1 MDYNYDLIIIG
12 SGPAGY
18 VGAIKAAQLGLN
30 VAIVEKGVMGG
41 TCLNQGCIP
50 TKSMIHSAELYHEI
64 KLASRFGIHV
74 DKVDFNFDEIHARK
88 NQVVLQL
95 RNGVEQ
101 LMKANKITVL
111 RGMGKILAAHQV
123 EVDGQL
129 HTCQNILIA
138 TGARPARPPIP
149 GIKLENVVTSDELL
163 LENGKWYNRLLI
175 IGGGVIG
182 VEFAGVYQALGAEVV
197 IVEALDRIIA
207 TQDREISQ
215 NLSMILKKQG
225 VSIHTSARVESM
237 EQGANGILV
246 NIKKGE
252 VVETLETDGVLV
264 AVGRSPNTQGLFAE
278 GLDLNLQR
286 GFIPVNERYE
296 TQVPGIYAIGD
307 VVAGS
312 IQLAHNASSQ
322 GINAACIIA
331 GEKPPVRTDIV
342 PSCIY
347 TNPEIAT
354 VGLTADEAKA
364 QGLDVKVG
372 KFLMSANGKTMI
384 SMGERGFIKI
394 VAESETE
401 KVMGAQLMCERATDL
416 LDSLTLSLIQGLT
429 VSEMLQVIRPHP
441 TYTEAITEATEDWFG
456 HAIHIAPRRR

>member
-1 MDYNYDLIIIG
+1 MEYSYDLIIVG

-18 VGAIKAAQLGLN
+18 IAAIKAAQLGLQ
-30 VAIVEKGVMGG
+30 VALVEKGLLGG

-50 TKSMIHSAELYHEI
+50 TKAMIHSAHLYHEI
-64 KLASRFGIHV
+64 ILATRFGIHV
-74 DKVDFNFDEIHARK
+74 DQVDFNFDEIHDRK

-95 RNGVEQ
+95 RNGIAQ

-111 RGMGKILAAHQV
+111 TGMGKIIAPHQV

-129 HTCQNILIA
+129 HTCQNILVA
-138 TGARPARPPIP
+138 TGARPARPPIL
-149 GIKLENVVTSDELL
+149 GMNLANVVTSDELL
-163 LENGKWYNRLLI
+163 LENGRWFNRLLI

-182 VEFAGVYQALGAEVV
+182 VEFAGVYQALGAEVA

-215 NLSMILKKQG
+215 NLNMILKKQG
-225 VSIHTSARVESM
+225 VSIHTSAKVESM
-237 EQGANGILV
+237 EQGENGILV
-246 NIKKGE
+246 SIRKGE
-252 VVETLETDGVLV
+252 AVETLETDGVLV
-264 AVGRSPNTQGLFAE
+264 AVGRSPNTKELFAE
-278 GLDLNLQR
+278 GMDLNLQR
-286 GFIPVNERYE
+286 GYIPVNERYE
-296 TQVPGIYAIGD
+296 TQIPGIYAIGD
-307 VVAGS
+307 VTAGS

-331 GEKPPVRTDIV
+331 GQVPPVRTDVV

-364 QGLDVKVG
+364 QGLNVKVG
-372 KFLMSANGKTMI
+372 KFPMSANGKTLI
-384 SMGERGFIKI
+384 SMAERGFIKI
-394 VAESETE
+394 VADAETE
-401 KVMGAQLMCERATDL
+401 KVLGAQLMCERATDL

-441 TYTEAITEATEDWFG
+441 TFTEAIGEAAEDWFG
-456 HAIHIAPRRR
+456 HAIHIAPKRK

>member
-1 MDYNYDLIIIG
+1 MEYSYDLIIVG

-18 VGAIKAAQLGLN
+18 VGAIKAAQLGLQ
-30 VAIVEKGVMGG
+30 VAIVEKGVLGG

-50 TKSMIHSAELYHEI
+50 TKSMIHSAHLYHEI
-64 KLASRFGIHV
+64 KLAARFGIHV
-74 DKVDFNFDEIHARK
+74 DKVEFNFDEIHDRK

-95 RNGVEQ
+95 RTGIEQ

-111 RGMGKILAAHQV
+111 TGMGKIIAPHQV
-123 EVDGQL
+123 EVNGQL
-129 HTCQNILIA
+129 HTCQNILVA

-149 GIKLENVVTSDELL
+149 GMNLANVVTSDELL
-163 LENGKWYNRLLI
+163 LENGRWYNRLLI

-237 EQGANGILV
+237 EQGEKGILV
-246 NIKKGE
+246 HIKKGD
-252 VVETLETDGVLV
+252 VIETIETDGVLV
-264 AVGRSPNTQGLFAE
+264 AVGRSPNTKDLFAE
-278 GLDLNLQR
+278 GMDLNLQR
-286 GFIPVNERYE
+286 GYIPVNERYE
-296 TQVPGIYAIGD
+296 TQIPGIYAIGD
-307 VVAGS
+307 VTAGS

-322 GINAACIIA
+322 GINAASIIA
-331 GEKPPVRTDIV
+331 GEKPPVRADVV

-364 QGLDVKVG
+364 QGLNVKVG
-372 KFLMSANGKTMI
+372 KFPMSANGKTLI
-384 SMGERGFIKI
+384 SMSERGFIKI
-394 VAESETE
+394 VADSETE
-401 KVMGAQLMCERATDL
+401 KVIGAQLMCERATDL

-441 TYTEAITEATEDWFG
+441 TYTEAIGEAAEDWFG
-456 HAIHIAPRRR
+456 HAIHIAPKRR

>member
-1 MDYNYDLIIIG
+1 MEYSYDLIIVG

-18 VGAIKAAQLGLN
+18 VGAIKAAQLGLQ
-30 VAIVEKGVMGG
+30 VAIVEKGVLGG

-50 TKSMIHSAELYHEI
+50 TKSMIHSAHLYHEI
-64 KLASRFGIHV
+64 KLAARFGIHV
-74 DKVDFNFDEIHARK
+74 DKVDFNFDEIHDRK

-95 RNGVEQ
+95 RTGIEQ

-111 RGMGKILAAHQV
+111 NGTGKIAAPHQV
-123 EVDGQL
+123 EVDGQP
-129 HTCQNILIA
+129 HTCQNILVA

-149 GIKLENVVTSDELL
+149 GMNLADVVTSDELL
-163 LENGKWYNRLLI
+163 LENGRWFNRLLI

-237 EQGANGILV
+237 EQGEKGILV
-246 NIKKGE
+246 HIKKGE
-252 VVETLETDGVLV
+252 VIETIETDGVLV
-264 AVGRSPNTQGLFAE
+264 AVGRSPNTKELFAE
-278 GLDLNLQR
+278 GMDLNLQR
-286 GFIPVNERYE
+286 GYIPVNERYE
-296 TQVPGIYAIGD
+296 TQIPSIYAIGD
-307 VVAGS
+307 VTAGS

-322 GINAACIIA
+322 GINAASIIA
-331 GEKPPVRTDIV
+331 GQKPPVRGDVV

-364 QGLDVKVG
+364 QGLNVKVG
-372 KFLMSANGKTMI
+372 KFPMSANGKTLI

-394 VAESETE
+394 VADSETE
-401 KVMGAQLMCERATDL
+401 KVIGAQLMCERATDL

-441 TYTEAITEATEDWFG
+441 TYTEAIGEAAEDWFG
-456 HAIHIAPRRR
+456 HAIHIAPKRR